1 MRSSKAGYPG
11 YYSRV
16 PVHQNRVHQ
25 NRDCSMKTFATA
37 LITGALLATPLVAQD
52 RTRDV
57 TGELSYLARIA
68 LPPDAQVTVEAR
80 GSFDTVLGEVQFSTE
95 GRQVPIPFAFEVPPD
110 LSGEVSAVIRVGGQP
125 RWIVQDVPFSA
136 GSDPVD
142 LGDIRLAQVT
152 PLAFAT
158 EFDCDGQPVL
168 LGIIGDQVALRLQG
182 RDIVMTQ
189 AMAASGAR
197 FVSEGEDDIEFW
209 EKGGEAIL
217 SINGSKVAE
226 CQRMSAPDQTY
237 RARGNEPGWTVTLG
251 DQEVEVVA
259 DYGDLTRSAPRPEV
273 EVMPG
278 AYVFDMPQIAA
289 RLTLQDRICRDD
301 ATGMP
306 YPHRAVL
313 ALDDR
318 ELRGCG
324 GDAAS
329 LLAAGDWRIE
339 DVAGMGV
346 VDNTQ
351 AELALSRAGRVAGT
365 TGCNRFFGTYDL
377 TGEGLSFGQLGS
389 TMMACPDALMMQER
403 RIFEALAQVRRFD
416 LDETGALLLIGGPE
430 DSALLKAHRF

>member
-1 MRSSKAGYPG
+1 
-11 YYSRV
+11 
-16 PVHQNRVHQ
+16 
-25 NRDCSMKTFATA
+25 MKTFATA
-37 LITGALLATPLVAQD
+37 LITSVFLATPLVAQD

-80 GSFDTVLGEVQFSTE
+80 GAFDTVLGEVQFSTE
-95 GRQVPIPFAFEVPPD
+95 GRQVPIPFAFDIPPR

-125 RWIVQDVPFSA
+125 RWIVQDVPISA

-142 LGDIRLAQVT
+142 LGELRLAQVT

-168 LGIIGDQVALRLQG
+168 LGIIGDRIALRMRG
-182 RDIVMTQ
+182 RDIVMTE
-189 AMAASGAR
+189 AMSASGAR
-197 FVSEGEDDIEFW
+197 FVSEGEGTDEIEFW
-209 EKGGEAIL
+209 EKGGEAML
-217 SINGSKVAE
+217 SINGTKVAD
-226 CQRMSAPDQTY
+226 CQRMSAPDETY

-251 DQEVEVVA
+251 DETIEVVA
-259 DYGDLTRSAPRPEV
+259 DYGELTRSAPRPEV
-273 EVMPG
+273 EVAPG

-289 RLTLQDRICRDD
+289 RLTLEDRICRDD

-313 ALDDR
+313 VLDDR

-346 VDNTQ
+346 VDDAQ
-351 AELALSRAGRVAGT
+351 AEITLSRAGRLAGS
-365 TGCNRFFGTYDL
+365 TGCNRFFGTYEL
-377 TGEGLSFGQLGS
+377 TGEGLSFGPVGA

-403 RIFEALAQVRRFD
+403 RIFEALEQVRRFD

-430 DSALLKAHRF
+430 DAPLLKARRF